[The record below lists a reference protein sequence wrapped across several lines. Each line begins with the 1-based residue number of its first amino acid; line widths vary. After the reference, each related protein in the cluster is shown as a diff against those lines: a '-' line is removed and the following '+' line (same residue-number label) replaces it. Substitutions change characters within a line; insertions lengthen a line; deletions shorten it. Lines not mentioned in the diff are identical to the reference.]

1 MSESDRRPIAARG
14 AGWTRGLLRLLLAT
28 PITPNQI
35 SVLSVVFAG
44 LGAWALVAAPARPW
58 LYLVAALAIQLRLV
72 CNLMDGLVAVE
83 GGRSSKLGSLYN
95 EFPDRIAD
103 TLLIVAF
110 GYAIGQPWLGWA
122 GALAAALTAYVRAT
136 GGALGLAQDFR
147 GPMAK
152 QHRMALLTLAC
163 LLAFVEAVLLPA
175 SFASYHVVRGHLL
188 PACAWIILIGSVITC
203 GTRTWAIARQLEARP

>member
-14 AGWTRGLLRLLLAT
+14 AAWTRGLLRLLLAT
-28 PITPNQI
+28 PVTPNQI
-35 SVLSVVFAG
+35 SVLSVAFAG
-44 LGAWALVAAPARPW
+44 LGAWALIDASMRPW
-58 LYLVAALAIQLRLV
+58 LYLAAALCIQLRLV

-103 TLLIVAF
+103 SLVIVAL

-152 QHRMALLTLAC
+152 QHRMALLTAVC
-163 LLAFVEAVLLPA
+163 ILAFVEAVLLPA
-175 SFASYHVVRGHLL
+175 SLASLHVVHGYLL
-188 PACAWIILIGSVITC
+188 PAAAWIILVGSIVTC
-203 GTRTWAIARQLEARP
+203 GTRTLAIARQLEARP